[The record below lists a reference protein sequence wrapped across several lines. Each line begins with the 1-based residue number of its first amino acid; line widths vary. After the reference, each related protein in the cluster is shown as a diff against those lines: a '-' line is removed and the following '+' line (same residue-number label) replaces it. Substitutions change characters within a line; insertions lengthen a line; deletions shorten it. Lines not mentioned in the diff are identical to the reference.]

1 MTEPSMKPTPV
12 RQVRRSQSPLTH
24 GTLVL
29 VADAQKALLME
40 NVGDAERPVLEVRRE
55 EAHDNPP
62 TSAQGTD
69 RPGRRSDGLSGH
81 RSAMEETDWHR
92 LEETRFADG
101 LAEMLYAR
109 AHRARFQRLILAA
122 SPRVLGELRRV
133 LHKEVSDRVVGE
145 VPLTLTNHPVNE
157 MAHRIADALTP
168 PEAE

>member
-1 MTEPSMKPTPV
+1 
-12 RQVRRSQSPLTH
+12 
-24 GTLVL
+24 
-29 VADAQKALLME
+29 
-40 NVGDAERPVLEVRRE
+40 
-55 EAHDNPP
+55 
-62 TSAQGTD
+62 
-69 RPGRRSDGLSGH
+69 
-81 RSAMEETDWHR
+81 MEETDWHR
-92 LEETRFADG
+92 LEEARFADG